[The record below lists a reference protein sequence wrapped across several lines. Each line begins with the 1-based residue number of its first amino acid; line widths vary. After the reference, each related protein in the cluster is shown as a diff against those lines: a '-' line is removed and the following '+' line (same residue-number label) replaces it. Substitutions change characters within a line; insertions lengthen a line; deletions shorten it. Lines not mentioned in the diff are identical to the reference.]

1 MSISYT
7 FNENKKEHSFNPA
20 GTKGFAF
27 VEFAAPTRELKSHLK
42 STLIQFGFKHIAN
55 HKNKEIHLYKQGDI
69 YFLINNESTG
79 HAAHFAQEHGICA
92 SSMGFWVENASKAH
106 QHLVKHG
113 ATTCN
118 TQSDYF
124 APAIYGIGDSLLY
137 CVEGDSLS
145 DFFKTEFY
153 YFHELDPN
161 NVSGH
166 GLLVIDHLTHN
177 VYDGKMDHWCG
188 FYQTLFNFHQI
199 RHFDISGKKT
209 SLVSRALISPC
220 GTIRIPI
227 NESSDKKSQ
236 ITEYLIDYKGEG
248 IQHIALTTSQITAS
262 IEALSKDKISFME
275 VPSTY
280 YEIIEER
287 FPNSGLNLKNLSRH
301 HILIDGEYDENSKK
315 LLLQI
320 FTKNLFGP
328 IFFEIIERH
337 GHNGFGEGNFTALF
351 EAIERDQIARGF
363 LT

>member
-7 FNENKKEHSFNPA
+7 FDENKKDLTKNPA

-27 VEFAAPTRELKSHLK
+27 VEFSAPTEDLRSYLKA
-42 STLIQFGFKHIAN
+42 TLLRFGFQCIAQ
-55 HKNKEIHLYKQGDI
+55 HKREEIFLYRQGQI
-69 YFLINNESTG
+69 HFLVNCESTG
-79 HAAHFAQEHGICA
+79 HAATFAREHGICA
-92 SSMGFWVENASKAH
+92 SSMGFWVNNAAAAH
-106 QHLVKHG
+106 QHLVSNG
-113 ATTCN
+113 AIPYKYTTPYN
-118 TQSDYF
+118 VPS
-124 APAIYGIGDSLLY
+124 IHGIGDSLLY
-137 CVEGDSLS
+137 CVDGDSL
-145 DFFKTEFY
+145 DNFFESEFT
-153 YFHELDPN
+153 YF
-161 NVSGH
+161 SGTNIPPVGH
-166 GLLVIDHLTHN
+166 SLLMIDHLTHN
-177 VYDGKMDHWCG
+177 VYNGKMDHWCG
-188 FYQTLFNFHQI
+188 FYQTLFNFQQI

-220 GTIRIPI
+220 GMIRIPI
-227 NESSDKKSQ
+227 NESGDEKSQ

-248 IQHIALTTSQITAS
+248 IQHIALTTSDIVSS
-262 IEALSKDKISFME
+262 IDALTKAGISFME

-280 YEIIEER
+280 YDIIAER
-287 FPNSGLNLKNLSRH
+287 FPESGLNLYTLSRH
-301 HILIDGEYDENSKK
+301 HILIDGEYDNESKK